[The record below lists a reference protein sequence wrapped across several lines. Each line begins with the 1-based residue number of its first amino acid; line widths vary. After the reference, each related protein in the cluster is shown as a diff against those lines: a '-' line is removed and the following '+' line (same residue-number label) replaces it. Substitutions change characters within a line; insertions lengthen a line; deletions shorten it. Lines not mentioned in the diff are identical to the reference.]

1 MPSSPPDVGVII
13 AAGGSGLRAG
23 AGDPKQFRLIGG
35 VPMLLRAIRPFSS
48 HPRVREIV
56 VTLPAAAASAPPDWL
71 SDLVGGNLSLGPGGE
86 SRGASVHNGF
96 VALSAACSGILV
108 HDAAR
113 PFASR
118 DTVDAMI
125 DRVSAGECA
134 IAAVPVSD
142 TLKRGDRAD
151 AHIVETVARA
161 GLWRAL
167 TPQGFPRRALEQ
179 AYTAGPAAVAAATD
193 ESALVEQAGFTVG
206 LLADA
211 TTNIKVTT
219 PDDFLIAEALAAR

>member
-13 AAGGSGLRAG
+13 AAGGSGIRAG
-23 AGDPKQFRLIGG
+23 TGDPKQFRPIAG

-56 VTLPAAAASAPPDWL
+56 VTLPEAAAAAPPDWL
-71 SDLVGGNLSLGPGGE
+71 RDVAGGKLALVAGGA
-86 SRGASVHNGF
+86 SRGASVYNGF
-96 VALSAACSGILV
+96 VTLSDACVSVLV

-125 DRVSAGECA
+125 ARVSAGECT

-142 TLKRGDRAD
+142 TLKRGDTGG
-151 AHIVETVARA
+151 AHVLETVPRT

-167 TPQGFPRRALEQ
+167 TPQGFPRQALEQ
-179 AYTAGPAAVAAATD
+179 AYAAGAAAVAAATD

-211 TTNIKVTT
+211 TSNIKVTT
-219 PDDFLIAEALAAR
+219 PDDFVIAEALAAR

>member
-1 MPSSPPDVGVII
+1 MPSSPPDIGVII
-13 AAGGSGLRAG
+13 AAGGSGVRAG
-23 AGDPKQFRLIGG
+23 TGDPKQFRLIGG
-35 VPMLLRAIRPFSS
+35 VPMLLRAIRPFAS

-56 VTLPAAAASAPPDWL
+56 VTLPDAALDAPPDWL
-71 SDLVGGNLSLGPGGE
+71 SDLVGGNLSLVAGGD
-86 SRGASVHNGF
+86 SRGASVQNGF
-96 VALSAACSGILV
+96 TALSAACSGILV

-118 DTVDAMI
+118 ETVDTMI

-142 TLKRGDRAD
+142 TLKRADGPD
-151 AHIVETVARA
+151 AHIVETVERA

-167 TPQGFPRRALEQ
+167 TPQGFPRSALER
-179 AYTAGPAAVAAATD
+179 AYAAGPDAVAAATD
-193 ESALVEQAGFTVG
+193 ESALVEQAGYAVA
-206 LLADA
+206 LMADT